1 MADNKTL
8 SLIGMTGCG
17 KSTVGRIAAEML
29 GYRFIDLDEAIS
41 EGEGRSIPDI
51 FSENGEMFFREL
63 EAKYLSDI
71 AEAEVSN
78 VGTVIACGGGAP
90 TYEKTRR
97 VLKEKTYNVWIKRDP
112 DSVTLNEEV
121 LRRPPIYGDINKYK
135 ELLKTRETVY
145 SMTAHTEIYNEQPEK
160 CAEELC
166 RLLSKI

>member
-1 MADNKTL
+1 
-8 SLIGMTGCG
+8 
-17 KSTVGRIAAEML
+17 
-29 GYRFIDLDEAIS
+29 
-41 EGEGRSIPDI
+41 
-51 FSENGEMFFREL
+51 MFFREL

-78 VGTVIACGGGAP
+78 GGTVIACGGGAP
-90 TYEKTRR
+90 TYEKTRK

-112 DSVTLNEEV
+112 DIVTLNEEV

-145 SMTAHTEIYNEQPEK
+145 SMTAHTEICNEQPEK